1 MTTEIKS
8 YLKMCQEA
16 FGDRDPMSAFL
27 LKHGAEYRHGPGS
40 FTGKRKEPKECF
52 KNATILMLSD
62 LDLTYVE
69 GKVGVHGLPIDHAW
83 CVDPDGFVIDPTLDF
98 GIAGDGMDR
107 ITGYFGVPFRREY
120 VLEAMNANGYFGLL
134 DGWTARKTLPKL
146 VELGLAEGQAWLLRG
161 ARKVGAGVAALIF
174 AAALL
179 GAPEAQAQSRVV
191 YGPDGRPV
199 AQIHSDY
206 ARGTATEY
214 DAKTGRVTGRA
225 TTGSDGTI
233 TVYGSDGRVR
243 EHIAP
248 GSGRKP

>member
-1 MTTEIKS
+1 MI
-8 YLKMCQEA
+8 
-16 FGDRDPMSAFL
+16 RDHLMIRQKISDGRDWMSAFM
-27 LKHGAEYRHGPGS
+27 LKHGVEYRFGPGS
-40 FTGKRKEPKECF
+40 FTGPRAEQGACF
-52 KNATILMLSD
+52 KNATLLMLRERH
-62 LDLTYVE
+62 LTYAE
-69 GKVGVHGLPIDHAW
+69 GVVGVYGIPIDHAW
-83 CVDPDGFVIDPTLDF
+83 CVDPDGLVIDPTLDAAIS
-98 GIAGDGMDR
+98 GGGMER

-120 VLEAMNANGYFGLL
+120 VERAIIANGFYGLL
-134 DGWTARKTLPKL
+134 DGWHARKTLPKL
-146 VELGLAEGQAWLLRG
+146 VELGLADGQAWLLSG
-161 ARKVGAGVAALIF
+161 ARKLGAGVAALLC